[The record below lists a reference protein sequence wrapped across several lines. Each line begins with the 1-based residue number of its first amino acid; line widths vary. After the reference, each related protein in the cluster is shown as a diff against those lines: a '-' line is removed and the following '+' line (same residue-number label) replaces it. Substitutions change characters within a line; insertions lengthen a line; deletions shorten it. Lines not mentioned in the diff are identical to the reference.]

1 MKEILHAIHKSI
13 AERPPNYND
22 AESLLD
28 MLFWHY
34 TESNALD
41 NEKIKEQFDTLRKSV
56 TISREEYDDFFYIVC
71 SLCLEH
77 GRLAFIEGLRLGV
90 VLMQELNI
98 QESRV

>member
-1 MKEILHAIHKSI
+1 MKNIYFVQANNVYGNERRSVYIPYASGCI
-13 AERPPNYND
+13 AAY
-22 AESLLD
+22 A
-28 MLFWHY
+28 F
-34 TESNALD
+34 D
-41 NEKIKEQFDTLRKSV
+41 NEKIKEQFDALRKSV

-98 QESRV
+98 QESRA